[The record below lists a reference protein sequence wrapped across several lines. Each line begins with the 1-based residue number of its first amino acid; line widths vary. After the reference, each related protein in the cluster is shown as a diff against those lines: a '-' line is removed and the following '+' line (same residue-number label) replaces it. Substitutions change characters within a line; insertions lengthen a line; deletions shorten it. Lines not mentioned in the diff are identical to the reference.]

1 MQRVFHKYHSWFV
14 AVLFLVYLINGIIY
28 IPRQSI
34 TFDEGDHYNYA
45 VRFVK
50 GHPEKIRPFDDAS
63 AMPISALNT
72 LPRIVQQL
80 VQPSFTRSDHGASDI
95 INGRYVTLV
104 ISTLIGLYVY
114 LWSGNLYGKPAALF
128 SLFLFVFCPNISAQA
143 SLVTTD
149 AYSALL
155 TIAPLYHY
163 WKYSKERSRWQLIFF
178 SIALAVAQLSKQSLT
193 FLYPMF
199 GLLFL
204 VQLYVRSQRINFKK
218 LFASFIIVAV
228 VQLIVLNMGFQFK
241 QTGMPLRLYAFKSNF
256 FNSVKER
263 SSFLEDVSI
272 PLPSP
277 YLYGLDYTK
286 SIDEMGPGHRGS
298 SPKAYILGQTREG
311 KGIWYYYF
319 ISILFKTPV
328 PVMASFI
335 VSIFLAFEK
344 KREGWYP
351 DALFLLFP
359 ILFFLIYFDFFYN
372 SQVGLRHILMIFPL
386 IQVFCGNLLK
396 DPFEKKGR
404 SFFLLAM
411 ICYSIAS
418 FYYFF
423 PNLVPYTNELI
434 TDKKMAYKIVGSAN
448 LDYNQA
454 SESLED
460 YLRQNSTVEYAPE
473 TARAGKFIISTND
486 LLGLGAKNGYD
497 WLRDNFK
504 PTDHLQFTYL
514 IFDISKQDLILKK
527 LIDR

>member
-1 MQRVFHKYHSWFV
+1 MLLRIHPLNPQPRLVKQV
-14 AVLFLVYLINGIIY
+14 AECLKAGGIIIY
-28 IPRQSI
+28 PTDTIYGMGCDILQHKAI
-34 TFDEGDHYNYA
+34 
-45 VRFVK
+45 
-50 GHPEKIRPFDDAS
+50 EKIC
-63 AMPISALNT
+63 
-72 LPRIVQQL
+72 RI
-80 VQPSFTRSDHGASDI
+80 
-95 INGRYVTLV
+95 
-104 ISTLIGLYVY
+104 
-114 LWSGNLYGKPAALF
+114 K
-128 SLFLFVFCPNISAQA
+128 NIDPQ
-143 SLVTTD
+143 
-149 AYSALL
+149 
-155 TIAPLYHY
+155 
-163 WKYSKERSRWQLIFF
+163 K
-178 SIALAVAQLSKQSLT
+178 AQLS
-193 FLYPMF
+193 
-199 GLLFL
+199 
-204 VQLYVRSQRINFKK
+204 
-218 LFASFIIVAV
+218 FICSD
-228 VQLIVLNMGFQFK
+228 LSRM
-241 QTGMPLRLYAFKSNF
+241 S
-256 FNSVKER
+256 
-263 SSFLEDVSI
+263 
-272 PLPSP
+272 
-277 YLYGLDYTK
+277 DYTK

-396 DPFEKKGR
+396 DPFETKGR